1 MYLMKQT
8 LSVGVSRKPL
18 PMEVYKKFSSRG
30 KRKILSRSSK
40 GDYQDSKQ
48 HFGISS
54 KHMKGFLIISLV

>member
-30 KRKILSRSSK
+30 KRKILSTSSK

-54 KHMKGFLIISLV
+54 T